1 MICPNCQS
9 DNRDSAKFCNECG
22 FPLSGKIAEVAA
34 ATSVSAARTDA
45 LEPESDI
52 RGAAQSDSDAPPKP
66 SSASDEAGGASEA
79 EARSASLDA
88 LEGDF
93 EPVPDE
99 DSRPSANVRP
109 NSSGP
114 IDPAQLPA
122 INVAGINVDENGNAF
137 DFSDI
142 EEEDDREATID
153 EHAAASQATR
163 AFERPSSTDAA
174 HCSEDE
180 ERLVDSDY
188 VAPRA
193 SWLSGD
199 TMEMPRIDGGEAP
212 QQKEYR
218 APDPRKKKNG
228 KKNAIVI
235 ILAVLLALAAG
246 AAGITYYLELWGGK
260 MLPDVVGRTQ
270 ADATYLLEEKGFSV
284 RATQVKSDETEGVVL
299 LMDPSA
305 GARQEEGTEVVIH
318 VSAARLVPSVVGM
331 QRDEAAALFEQEG
344 FDNIEF
350 VTQKSDEHA
359 GTVLA
364 VSPEPETKGKAAT
377 PITIT
382 VSVPFTVPDV
392 VGMKWDE
399 AKAALEAEG
408 YVADAAYVYDD
419 SVEEG
424 TAVAVDP
431 GAGSELASGSTV
443 TVSLA
448 KSRGSELESA
458 ARSYLEG
465 VGTVTID
472 GVAYEI
478 ESVDG
483 VSYEGNETTAFAIT
497 GRAVT
502 TLDGETV
509 YGSSKRK
516 TGTIVWN
523 GDNEIVSL
531 G

>member
-1 MICPNCQS
+1 M
-9 DNRDSAKFCNECG
+9 
-22 FPLSGKIAEVAA
+22 
-34 ATSVSAARTDA
+34 
-45 LEPESDI
+45 
-52 RGAAQSDSDAPPKP
+52 
-66 SSASDEAGGASEA
+66 
-79 EARSASLDA
+79 
-88 LEGDF
+88 
-93 EPVPDE
+93 
-99 DSRPSANVRP
+99 
-109 NSSGP
+109 
-114 IDPAQLPA
+114 
-122 INVAGINVDENGNAF
+122 
-137 DFSDI
+137 
-142 EEEDDREATID
+142 
-153 EHAAASQATR
+153 
-163 AFERPSSTDAA
+163 
-174 HCSEDE
+174 
-180 ERLVDSDY
+180 
-188 VAPRA
+188 
-193 SWLSGD
+193 
-199 TMEMPRIDGGEAP
+199 
-212 QQKEYR
+212 

-419 SVEEG
+419 SVPAG
-424 TAVAVDP
+424 TVLGTTPETDAKAD
-431 GAGSELASGSTV
+431 SGSTV
-443 TVSLA
+443 TVSVAL
-448 KSRGSELESA
+448 SRGAELEQA
-458 ARSYLEG
+458 ALSYLG
-465 VGTVTID
+465 GLRDSGSTVTV
-472 GVAYEI
+472 GGTAYLV
-478 ESVDG
+478 ESVDA
-483 VSYEGNETTAFAIT
+483 VKYEGGETTSFTIT
-497 GRAVT
+497 GKAVT
-502 TLDGETV
+502 SLDGETV
-509 YGSSKRK
+509 YGSSKQK
-516 TGTIVWN
+516 SGAIVWTS
-523 GDNEIVSL
+523 DNAIASIS
-531 G
+531 

>member
-9 DNRDSAKFCNECG
+9 DNRDSAKYCNECG

-34 ATSVSAARTDA
+34 AASAAAGRMSEQ
-45 LEPESDI
+45 EPE
-52 RGAAQSDSDAPPKP
+52 RGVRDAAQNASDASPKP
-66 SSASDEAGGASEA
+66 SPAPDEAGDASEG
-79 EARSASLDA
+79 EVHVVS
-88 LEGDF
+88 
-93 EPVPDE
+93 PDE
-99 DSRPSANVRP
+99 NEEGFELVSDEQVPLANERPG
-109 NSSGP
+109 SSGP
-114 IDPAQLPA
+114 IDPARLPS
-122 INVAGINVDENGNAF
+122 IDVAGVNVDEYGNAF

-142 EEEDDREATID
+142 EEEGDRETGGI
-153 EHAAASQATR
+153 EQAAAAAQKTR
-163 AFERPSSTDAA
+163 ALERPTSGGVQLA
-174 HCSEDE
+174 EGE
-180 ERLVDSDY
+180 ERLVDPDY
-188 VAPRA
+188 VAPQA
-193 SWLSGD
+193 SWRSGD
-199 TMEMPRIDGGEAP
+199 TMEMPRIDGKEAP

-218 APDPRKKKNG
+218 APDPRKKKGG
-228 KKNAIVI
+228 KGKAAVI
-235 ILAVLLALAAG
+235 ILVVLLVLAAG
-246 AAGITYYLELWGGK
+246 AAGATYYLELWGGK

-270 ADATYLLEEKGFSV
+270 ADATYLLEEKGFTV
-284 RATQVKSDETEGVVL
+284 QAMQVKSDETEGIVL

-318 VSAARLVPSVVGM
+318 ISVARTVPSVLGM

-344 FDNIEF
+344 FDNVEF

-377 PITIT
+377 PITVT
-382 VSVPFTVPDV
+382 VSVPFTVPEV
-392 VGMKWDE
+392 VGMTWDV

-419 SVEEG
+419 SVKEG
-424 TAVAVDP
+424 TAVSVEP

-448 KSRGSELESA
+448 KSRGSELVSA
-458 ARSYLEG
+458 ARSYLKG
-465 VGTVTID
+465 AGTVT
-472 GVAYEI
+472 
-478 ESVDG
+478 VDG
-483 VSYEGNETTAFAIT
+483 VSYEIDSVDDVSYEGSETTSFTIT

-509 YGSSKRK
+509 YGSSKQK
-516 TGTIVWN
+516 SGSIVWN
-523 GDNEIVSL
+523 GDNEIVSI

>member
-1 MICPNCQS
+1 M
-9 DNRDSAKFCNECG
+9 
-22 FPLSGKIAEVAA
+22 
-34 ATSVSAARTDA
+34 
-45 LEPESDI
+45 
-52 RGAAQSDSDAPPKP
+52 
-66 SSASDEAGGASEA
+66 
-79 EARSASLDA
+79 
-88 LEGDF
+88 
-93 EPVPDE
+93 
-99 DSRPSANVRP
+99 
-109 NSSGP
+109 
-114 IDPAQLPA
+114 
-122 INVAGINVDENGNAF
+122 
-137 DFSDI
+137 
-142 EEEDDREATID
+142 
-153 EHAAASQATR
+153 
-163 AFERPSSTDAA
+163 
-174 HCSEDE
+174 
-180 ERLVDSDY
+180 
-188 VAPRA
+188 
-193 SWLSGD
+193 
-199 TMEMPRIDGGEAP
+199 
-212 QQKEYR
+212 
-218 APDPRKKKNG
+218 
-228 KKNAIVI
+228 
-235 ILAVLLALAAG
+235 AVLLALAAG

-359 GTVLA
+359 GTVLT

-399 AKAALEAEG
+399 AKTALEAEG